1 MKMEKT
7 FKIDMLNFFQYET
20 SLKVFTLL
28 CCRKAALNHFMLVMG
43 WSIYYLA
50 RLFTNCKAI
59 PQLFIIIMSPAA
71 WKESSKQKIC

>member
-1 MKMEKT
+1 
-7 FKIDMLNFFQYET
+7 MLNFYQNET

-28 CCRKAALNHFMLVMG
+28 CCRKAALNHFMLVMKSNVG